1 MLYGFSVR
9 LVRPMEKVHCSFLT
23 CRKPRLGA
31 DIRDGMKT
39 VTLLPL
45 SSQGMGGDSLIFAC
59 G

>member
-23 CRKPRLGA
+23 CRKPRLGV
-31 DIRDGMKT
+31 DIRCGMKK
-39 VTLLPL
+39 VTLHPL
-45 SSQGMGGDSLIFAC
+45 SSQGMGGESFICVC